1 MKCKEN
7 DYRAE
12 KGEEYIATYS
22 RCKEMKMAHPRMVG

>member
-12 KGEEYIATYS
+12 KGEEYIA